1 MAFYLFILFISVL
14 VFVEV
19 DSNSTDRVP
28 IINIKFSIK
37 KKNMYIDAY
46 KRR

>member
-28 IINIKFSIK
+28 IINITFSI
-37 KKNMYIDAY
+37 
-46 KRR
+46 

>member
-28 IINIKFSIK
+28 IINITFSIK
-37 KKNMYIDAY
+37 KK
-46 KRR
+46 KHVHRRI